1 MDYKQMAVINERK
14 LRAENERLKTLLYNV
29 CGFIIEEMLTEDI
42 TEDWSNYQ
50 FGMTAE
56 EHKKYILGE

>member
-14 LRAENERLKTLLYNV
+14 LRAKNERLDILLNNV
-29 CGFIIEEMLTEDI
+29 CAYLVEIMHTDDMTAEHSKIA
-42 TEDWSNYQ
+42 